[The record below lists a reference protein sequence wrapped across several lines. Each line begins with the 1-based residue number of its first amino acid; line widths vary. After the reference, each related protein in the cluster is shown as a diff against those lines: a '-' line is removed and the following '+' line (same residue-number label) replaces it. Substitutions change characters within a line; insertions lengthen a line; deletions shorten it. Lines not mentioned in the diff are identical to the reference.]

1 MLFFKNIRY
10 EDIIN
15 CYGSSSGGA
24 SSTKAFADN
33 EIIMQIIDPGE
44 CGHGSIKTPPVP
56 LVIYQNDN
64 VLTLPATPVDYTLQ
78 LRDANGTMLYSL
90 YIPSGTTQIILP
102 TTIFGNFEIRLVADT
117 YYYVGYIDLE

>member
-1 MLFFKNIRY
+1 MKTLLIVMALLL
-10 EDIIN
+10 
-15 CYGSSSGGA
+15 GGA

-64 VLTLPATPVDYTLQ
+64 VLTLPATPVDYTL
-78 LRDANGTMLYSL
+78 RN
-90 YIPSGTTQIILP
+90 
-102 TTIFGNFEIRLVADT
+102 V
-117 YYYVGYIDLE
+117 V